1 MSLIKNE
8 IEMLLM
14 QRNEMSQ
21 TILEKNSMKE
31 MHKRSK
37 YIYVY

>member
-14 QRNEMSQ
+14 HRNEMSQ
-21 TILEKNSMKE
+21 TIMEKKLNE
-31 MHKRSK
+31 RNA
-37 YIYVY
+37 